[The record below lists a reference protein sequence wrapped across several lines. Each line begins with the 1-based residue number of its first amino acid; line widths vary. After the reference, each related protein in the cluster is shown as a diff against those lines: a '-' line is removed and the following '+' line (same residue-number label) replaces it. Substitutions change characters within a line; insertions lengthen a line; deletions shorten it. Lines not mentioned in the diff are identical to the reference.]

1 MEEEKQYWTVD
12 ELESLSETVQEAEIE
27 YQGKMIKVS
36 WCELTESEEPKA
48 LIVGDPVEKA
58 TPATTDLKVL
68 SVVLNQICPSAPV
81 SDKFVLTDLIA
92 LPRIFLYV
100 LIINSY

>member
-1 MEEEKQYWTVD
+1 MLLTNNAGFDWVD
-12 ELESLSETVQEAEIE
+12 VRDVCYVAIES
-27 YQGKMIKVS
+27 
-36 WCELTESEEPKA
+36 
-48 LIVGDPVEKA
+48 VEKA

-100 LIINSY
+100 LIINLY